1 MLKRESMIKILQW
14 ATAEGRIFLLEHLVQ
29 SDMKFLWS
37 QPQNDLPIQIQ
48 SSQASIEND
57 I

>member
-1 MLKRESMIKILQW
+1 MIKILQW